1 MRRSLGLCSRG
12 SRKVSLGLL
21 VPPGSWW
28 FGEQSEAGYDR
39 RPDTLRTG
47 GVGADLMCNVSTLRR
62 CGQGVSKQ
70 MQLLLADVLGL
81 ID

>member
-1 MRRSLGLCSRG
+1 
-12 SRKVSLGLL
+12 
-21 VPPGSWW
+21 
-28 FGEQSEAGYDR
+28 
-39 RPDTLRTG
+39 
-47 GVGADLMCNVSTLRR
+47 MCNVSTLRR